1 MNQQELDGTLQKAAE
16 LKVFCE
22 YGQRTIPALDEI
34 LAFVKEIS
42 PAIED
47 LKAVVDV
54 ATVNIPKAA
63 GQLERVTQATEQ
75 ASTDILNTLDRMVAT
90 LDKLMSSVAS
100 GKISVDLGA
109 AATKMAG
116 VVKKMVEKSG
126 WDDDVRELAETWES
140 HLRSIKAA
148 HPTSNLEGIL
158 KDLQSNCTEIMMS
171 LQVQDIT
178 QQHIGAVMGTIQAVA
193 DGLRKLTSDF
203 FNTDSTAVEQPA
215 NVLQLHPDPE
225 LVGETERKKMV
236 ESLLNKARAGE
247 L

>member
-116 VVKKMVEKSG
+116 VVKKLVEKSG

-140 HLRSIKAA
+140 HLKSIKAA

-158 KDLQSNCTEIMMS
+158 KDLQGHCTEIMMS

-203 FNTDSTAVEQPA
+203 FTSDGVVVEQPA

>member
-1 MNQQELDGTLQKAAE
+1 MNQQELDGTLQRAAE

-22 YGQRTIPALDEI
+22 YGQRTIPVLDEI
-34 LAFVKEIS
+34 VAFVREIS

-100 GKISVDLGA
+100 GKISIDLGA
-109 AATKMAG
+109 AATKMAA
-116 VVKKMVEKSG
+116 VVKKLVEKSG
-126 WDDDVRELAETWES
+126 WDEDVRELAETWES
-140 HLRSIKAA
+140 HLRSIKEA

-178 QQHIGAVMGTIQAVA
+178 QQHIGAVMGTIEAVA

-203 FNTDSTAVEQPA
+203 FNDGAVVGQPS
-215 NVLQLHPDPE
+215 NILPLHPDSD